1 MVPNFLGPGTISGKI
16 LSYDFSSLISGS
28 RFSKRWILNFKNSSQ
43 NGSRSRTKN
52 HDKGPDL
59 GSRFGFWRVVHEIVC
74 AMVPD
79 CNFLGYTGMALR
91 KSRVRDFGGLVV
103 RRFAYAK
110 PVCVR
115 DSRWREKSRRVRK
128 SRTQNRVAYANRVRK
143 SRT

>member
-1 MVPNFLGPGTISGKI
+1 MDEYNASQYEKTEQSLQNTDKYFTKI
-16 LSYDFSSLISGS
+16 LQNFYKFFVCLHEFRTDFYGLEIY
-28 RFSKRWILNFKNSSQ
+28 KNSS
-43 NGSRSRTKN
+43 S
-52 HDKGPDL
+52 
-59 GSRFGFWRVVHEIVC
+59 
-74 AMVPD
+74 
-79 CNFLGYTGMALR
+79 GMALR

>member
-1 MVPNFLGPGTISGKI
+1 MNFYLLSPDFIINTCFAKRARGSKTEKGEEVSCIS
-16 LSYDFSSLISGS
+16 
-28 RFSKRWILNFKNSSQ
+28 
-43 NGSRSRTKN
+43 
-52 HDKGPDL
+52 
-59 GSRFGFWRVVHEIVC
+59 
-74 AMVPD
+74 
-79 CNFLGYTGMALR
+79 GMALR